1 MSSDTGF
8 VATAFPS
15 VGHARERTT
24 DIEADARSRGH
35 VLGYAAG
42 LRRAEQEWAERRAA
56 LEVEAVR
63 LADTRS
69 DAHASALRA
78 SISAA
83 AAVRAIALPVLQ
95 EAGEVLTASA
105 VELAEAIIGR
115 ELSDPLTAA
124 TAAVERV
131 LVAVAADL
139 VVELRMHPADAA
151 LLAEHSDHAGGLA
164 IVADPAV
171 ERGEATAT
179 LPDGFLDAGIR
190 SALDRARRILLLEE
204 GAR

>member
-8 VATAFPS
+8 VATAFPT
-15 VGHARERTT
+15 VGQARERTAG
-24 DIEADARSRGH
+24 IEADARSRGH

-56 LEVEAVR
+56 LEVEAAS
-63 LADTRS
+63 LAASRA

-78 SISAA
+78 SASAA
-83 AAVRAIALPVLQ
+83 DAVRAIALPVLR

-105 VELAEAIIGR
+105 VDLAEAIIGR

-124 TAAVERV
+124 TAAVDRV
-131 LVAVAADL
+131 LAGVAADL

-151 LLAEHSDHAGGLA
+151 LLAEHSDRAGGLA

-190 SALDRARRILLLEE
+190 SALDRARRILLEE
-204 GAR
+204 GTR